1 MNEQKKNGKPIK
13 GVVCDVVSCVYHDG
27 DSHCTAKQILIG
39 PIQASSCTETVC
51 ATYKPH
57 NVVTD
62 G

>member
-1 MNEQKKNGKPIK
+1 MNDRKKNEKPIK
-13 GVVCDVVSCVYHDG
+13 GVICDVVSCAYHDG
-27 DSHCTAKQILIG
+27 DCHCTAPQISIG
-39 PIQASSCTETVC
+39 TVGASCCTETVC